1 MCAIPIGKLTLNAAA
16 IIWPLVPETCFKRR
30 GRRLLSGGR
39 LFAGLFGAAVATN
52 ASAATF
58 DCVMNPVLTVKV
70 GSPVTSVLSEVLVDR
85 GDLVKANQPLARIE
99 SAVEQA
105 AVAVNEVR
113 ASSTAEIEA
122 KQALLEQ
129 KNGVLKRKLEL
140 QAHNVGSAQD
150 VDTAQAEYNVA
161 KADVTTAELAHRM
174 AQLELDRSRALLEQR
189 TIRSPFDAIVVERTL
204 GPGEFVRQDAN
215 IVTLAKIQPL
225 NVEAYLPVRYF
236 GSIKVGDTA
245 NVHPDDP
252 VGGDHAAKVSI
263 VDQVFDAAS
272 GTFGV
277 RLSLPNPDNLLPGGL
292 RCRVA
297 FDMAERP
304 PAKFETSTLP
314 GSSSRS
320 GSLEPP
326 LSRGAN

>member
-1 MCAIPIGKLTLNAAA
+1 VNAAA
-16 IIWPLVPETCFKRR
+16 MNWLLAHGACAIWRGLRR
-30 GRRLLSGGR
+30 PSGG
-39 LFAGLFGAAVATN
+39 GLFVGLLGAAIATT

-58 DCVMNPVLTVKV
+58 DCVMNPALTVKV

-85 GDLVKANQPLARIE
+85 GDVVKKGQPLARIE
-99 SAVEQA
+99 AAVEQA
-105 AVAVNEVR
+105 AVAVNEAR

-129 KNGVLKRKLEL
+129 KNGVIKRKLEL
-140 QAHNVGSAQD
+140 QSHNVGSAQD
-150 VDTAQAEYNVA
+150 VDTAQAEFNVA
-161 KADVTTAELAHRM
+161 KADVAM
-174 AQLELDRSRALLEQR
+174 AQLTHKMAELELDRSRALLEQR
-189 TIRSPFDAIVVERTL
+189 TIRAPFDGVVVERAL
-204 GPGEFVRQDAN
+204 GPGEFVRMDAN

-236 GSIKVGDTA
+236 GTIKIGDTA

-277 RLSLPNPDNLLPGGL
+277 RLTLPNPENVLPGGL
-292 RCRVA
+292 RCRVT
-297 FDMAERP
+297 FDVAERP
-304 PAKFETSTLP
+304 ASKFETSTIP
-314 GSSSRS
+314 GASRS
-320 GSLEPP
+320 GSLESPAA
-326 LSRGAN
+326 RGAN